1 MKSAM
6 SWYLLRS
13 GTFGR
18 ISFFTGLL
26 TPVGTTLMWLHWGRG
41 GEGWGGQGR
50 GGEGRITM
58 KRSVFM
64 KLA

>member
-13 GTFGR
+13 GTLGR

-26 TPVGTTLMWLHWGRG
+26 TPVGTTLMWLCEGRG
-41 GEGWGGQGR
+41 GEGQGR
-50 GGEGRITM
+50 GEVVREI
-58 KRSVFM
+58 SVFYEAD
-64 KLA
+64 LAH